1 MTNTTNSI
9 KKIKVENMQSP
20 NGNDAPNQFI
30 IYTEEGVYFQSY
42 RSTIAFK
49 PRHGKIQLDENKCD
63 YSRTTGKYLNMFLGE
78 KKADIQRKINNGLYE
93 LIDLNNWR

>member
-20 NGNDAPNQFI
+20 NGNDAPNQFL

-42 RSTIAFK
+42 RSVIAFQPK
-49 PRHGKIQLDENKCD
+49 KGEIQLDENKWD

-78 KKADIQRKINNGLYE
+78 KKAEIQRKIDNGLYE
-93 LIDLNNWR
+93 LVDFNN